1 MEEKT
6 SKSNHDLFQNRSS
19 SKEFLLSKAE
29 LRPWRKTGKK
39 KEDGKKD
46 VLNKLFP
53 GMQSGESF
61 FENAMK
67 MLSSYLAFGAMVIR
81 IDNMNGS
88 EEALRPADIEKVLGD
103 TAKAIDDICKTGNGF
118 WGRMDRFLF
127 GCYFPDKNASSC
139 LKLAVKLK
147 KSLES
152 PGVGTVT
159 TGVAAYPAFGYRKHD
174 IIGNAGKALDH
185 ADYFGP
191 GSIVAFD
198 AVSLNISGDKL
209 YQNGDIEGAVKEFKT
224 ALLFDPDNVNVH
236 NSLGVCYGVLED
248 FSKAI
253 REFKESI
260 RLSPK
265 EVMPLY
271 NAGLIYQ
278 LTGKKEKALK
288 HFQKAGKLGE
298 ELFEIDFQTGKLFL
312 ELGKPEEGREYLEKA
327 LKLKPESSVALFYLG
342 ESFAATGMTDEA
354 EAAYEKAIK
363 INPNDAVSLS
373 ALGWLYEQK
382 GKNRDVSLAFCR
394 QSVDIDPDNG
404 LFRQRLGRLYM
415 KRDLPEEALKEF
427 KKAEKLSCE
436 SCQYIEMI
444 QSGKYKE

>member
-6 SKSNHDLFQNRSS
+6 IRNQSDLFQNRSS

-29 LRPWRKTGKK
+29 LRPWRKIGKK
-39 KEDGKKD
+39 KEDWEKD
-46 VLNKLFP
+46 SLNKIFP

-61 FENAMK
+61 FEHAMK
-67 MLSSYLAFGAMVIR
+67 TLSSYLAFGSLVVR
-81 IDNMNGS
+81 LDKMNES
-88 EEALRPADIEKVLGD
+88 VSAQESADVRKALEE
-103 TAKAIDDICKTGNGF
+103 TAKAIDEICKTGNGF

-147 KSLES
+147 KSLEDA
-152 PGVGTVT
+152 GKDTVT
-159 TGVAAYPAFGYRKHD
+159 TGVAAYPAFSYRKQD
-174 IIGNAGKALDH
+174 VIVNAGKALDH

-209 YQNGDIEGAVKEFKT
+209 YQSGDVEGAVREFRT

-248 FSKAI
+248 FSKAVK
-253 REFKESI
+253 EFKEAI

-265 EVMPLY
+265 ELMPHY

-288 HFQKAGKLGE
+288 HFQKAAKLGE
-298 ELFEIDFQTGKLFL
+298 ELFEIDFQAGKVLL
-312 ELGKPEEGREYLEKA
+312 ELGKPEEGRQHLEKA

-342 ESFAATGMTDEA
+342 ESFTATGMPDEA

-363 INPNDAVSLS
+363 INPNDAASLS
-373 ALGWLYEQK
+373 ALGLLYDEK
-382 GKNRDVSLAFCR
+382 DKNMDVALAYCR
-394 QSVDIDPDNG
+394 QSVEIDPGNG

-415 KRDLPEEALKEF
+415 KRDLLKEAVREF

-436 SCQYIEMI
+436 SCHYIQMI
-444 QSGKYKE
+444 ESGSYKK